1 MNSWEDLKNAVGQWS
16 AANFGS
22 QKGLGCLA
30 PLLGIAEEAG
40 EWFSAETLED
50 EDDAVGDI
58 CIFLMDYCYR
68 AGVDLSGM
76 PLEGTESLS
85 CLTAAL
91 GRLCHLQLK
100 RAQRI
105 RGMEDWDAFEQAR
118 YKAVGGLIWEL
129 DYLLGPQTNDDNTAF
144 QLACRVWQSVV
155 SKRKWHEVPDKP
167 MTLETVKEDFAG
179 LAGELNRLN

>member
-1 MNSWEDLKNAVGQWS
+1 MNNWEDLKNAVGQWS
-16 AANFGS
+16 VANFGS

-40 EWFSAETLED
+40 EWFSADTIEE
-50 EDDAVGDI
+50 EDDAIGDI

-76 PLEGTESLS
+76 PLGGIDADAN
-85 CLTAAL
+85 CLTVAV
-91 GRLCHLQLK
+91 GRLCHVQLK
-100 RAQRI
+100 RIQRI

-118 YKAVGGLIWEL
+118 FNAVGGVIQKL
-129 DYLLGPQTNDDNTAF
+129 DAMAGLSGFAF
-144 QLACRVWQSVV
+144 KIACEVWQSVV

-167 MTLETVKEDFAG
+167 VSLGSVKEDFAG
-179 LAGELNRLN
+179 IAGELNRLN